1 MFDIHDERD
10 ILHYN
15 NFDGREGTFM
25 LCHTINIRKSYL
37 PVSLLFSLIVF
48 LIAMQAVLPSVAF
61 ASYHTFH
68 TNQADGFTFGTSQAL
83 DRASVSVVRLL
94 VSYTPTL
101 TVATRSTV
109 PPPPACSSPNLTGLG
124 VLVGSWPSAPGSK
137 DMVNWVLTD
146 GSLINPEEIACSGTR
161 ATLQLS
167 GIQIYVSSA
176 YSNQSLGLILK
187 TLQCQP
193 SSCSDGTNHGIVQC
207 QVSPGCDKGV
217 ALLPF
222 HMTQPQPFL
231 NLDATPA
238 PTDQRTSQGLELT
251 GSTSASPTIQQAAQ
265 FLTPTLVS
273 ASDSKNELGMPIVTA
288 SGQLFDMHTGNAD
301 TAQTIRDYVSNQ
313 LQPLQ
318 GTNTNALHDVWDK
331 AISEFYAN
339 NLPAAQTDLQKAGK
353 LNSQFQAP
361 TTFLSLSS
369 FKTTTGS
376 GGANPTTN
384 SHSLDKNPISSS
396 GEINIFGLHVPK
408 IWLVVGGVILL
419 VILLLL
425 LSWVFVRRQVRRRRE
440 LAHFEKEQ
448 RAAAQR
454 AASDAALIAEREKRE
469 QQRARPV
476 HTRQLQ
482 YPQQP
487 PTAIQQLSP
496 VMNNGPM
503 PAPMPPAPPMP
514 LAPPVGMVPV
524 SAMDD
529 QPTLPIFPSGNS
541 SIDMETTLP
550 SFNVEQHLGRNMSL
564 FVGTRSDPGI
574 KRKHKPN
581 EDSLFAAQGER
592 ANNSQ
597 TQHFG
602 LFVVADGMGG
612 HSNGQDASRLA
623 IQTIV
628 NSMLPRLSSYEPL
641 NENALVNVLVDGV
654 QEANAAVHQH
664 NMELRADMGTTM
676 TAALVVGDMAYVANV
691 GDSRTYLY
699 REPQG
704 LRKVTNDHSVV
715 ASLVEAGIIKPDD
728 IYTHPKR
735 NQIYRSLGEKPV
747 IDVDSFTVQLQPG
760 DKLLLCSD
768 GLWDMVRDPLI
779 QQVMAQVPD
788 PAQTGN
794 ALIKAALDGGGED
807 NVSVIVV
814 SVTEAT
820 KRTGMTGIQ
829 LLARPDSPQY
839 PPM

>member
-1 MFDIHDERD
+1 MNSYSFVSA
-10 ILHYN
+10 L
-15 NFDGREGTFM
+15 
-25 LCHTINIRKSYL
+25 RKSRRL
-37 PVSLLFSLIVF
+37 FRLLIILACLSGL
-48 LIAMQAVLPSVAF
+48 LIALQVLLPSLAF
-61 ASYHTFH
+61 ASSHTSRLSH
-68 TNQADGFTFGTSQAL
+68 ARLADGFTFGTSQAL
-83 DRASVSVVRLL
+83 DRASVSVVRLT
-94 VSYTPTL
+94 VSYTMTL
-101 TVATRSTV
+101 TVATRSAITV
-109 PPPPACSSPNLTGLG
+109 PPPPECSSPNLTGLG
-124 VLVGSWPSAPGSK
+124 VLVGSWPSAPGSQ

-146 GSLINPEEIACSGTR
+146 GSLINPEEIACAGTR
-161 ATLQLS
+161 TTLQLS
-167 GIQIYVSSA
+167 GIQIYASSA
-176 YSNQSLGLILK
+176 YSNTSSGLILK

-193 SSCSDGTNHGIVQC
+193 SSCSDGIVQC

-238 PTDQRTSQGLELT
+238 PTDQRTSQGLELQ
-251 GSTSASPTIQQAAQ
+251 GSLTASPTVQQAAH
-265 FLTPTLVS
+265 FLTPTLLS
-273 ASDSKNELGMPIVTA
+273 PSEPSELGMPIVTA

-301 TAQTIRDYVSNQ
+301 TAQTIRDYVSTQ

-318 GTNTNALHDVWDK
+318 GSNTNALHDAWDK
-331 AISEFYAN
+331 GLGEFYAN

-628 NSMLPRLSSYEPL
+628 NSMLPRLSSNEPL

-820 KRTGMTGIQ
+820 KRTGLTGIQ
-829 LLARPDSPQY
+829 LLAKPDTVQM